1 MVQDVARRETMKF
14 VTSHQEHCFKNAVY
28 FTAVRGGKPQNR
40 IREEF
45 KTFEEACAYGAKFR
59 DKRTMIYAVTAE
71 DRAEHIVNA

>member
-1 MVQDVARRETMKF
+1 MKF

-45 KTFEEACAYGAKFR
+45 KTFEEACAYGATFG
-59 DKRTMIYAVTAE
+59 DKRTMIYAVTVE
-71 DRAEHIVNA
+71 ERAEHIVNA